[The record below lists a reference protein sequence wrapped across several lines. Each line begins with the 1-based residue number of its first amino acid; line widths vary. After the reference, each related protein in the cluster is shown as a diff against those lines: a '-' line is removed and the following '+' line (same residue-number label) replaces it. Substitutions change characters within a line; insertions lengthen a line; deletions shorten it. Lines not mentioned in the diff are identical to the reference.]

1 MHTQPWHM
9 YNADVSNLYSCT
21 AAANPAAMSHVCVS
35 SASQH
40 ITKCPCCYD
49 LACLQN
55 SAVKLPTDMVNTL
68 LGDVMVCCT
77 LCGQGIGAGDYD
89 THECSQFSK
98 LQQPYG

>member
-1 MHTQPWHM
+1 MNMH
-9 YNADVSNLYSCT
+9 ADVSNLYSCT
-21 AAANPAAMSHVCVS
+21 AAANPAAMSYVCVS

-55 SAVKLPTDMVNTL
+55 RAGKLPPDMVNIL
-68 LGDVMVCCT
+68 LGDVMVCYT

>member
-1 MHTQPWHM
+1 MH
-9 YNADVSNLYSCT
+9 ADVSNLYSCA

-77 LCGQGIGAGDYD
+77 LCGQGIGAGDY
-89 THECSQFSK
+89 E